1 VEFDRGIS
9 RPPPSETTVAM
20 TAMSV
25 FSVAPELENM
35 EQSVSVLEGQTLT
48 IPCQAT
54 GRPNPVITWTA
65 RHREKPADTDHLQP
79 VDTNTAVYA
88 FRRNQFVYNG

>member
-1 VEFDRGIS
+1 
-9 RPPPSETTVAM
+9 
-20 TAMSV
+20 MSV
-25 FSVAPELENM
+25 FAVSPELENM

-65 RHREKPADTDHLQP
+65 PHREKPATDSNDLQP
-79 VDTNTAVYA
+79 VKTDIAMYA
-88 FRRNQFVYNG
+88 